1 MQFEY
6 NRVKYFVNKFKM
18 TLKPAKIMF
27 VREQKHYGSKLL
39 NVRSNIKERL

>member
-27 VREQKHYGSKLL
+27 VREQKDYGSKLL
-39 NVRSNIKERL
+39 NARLNVAGRL